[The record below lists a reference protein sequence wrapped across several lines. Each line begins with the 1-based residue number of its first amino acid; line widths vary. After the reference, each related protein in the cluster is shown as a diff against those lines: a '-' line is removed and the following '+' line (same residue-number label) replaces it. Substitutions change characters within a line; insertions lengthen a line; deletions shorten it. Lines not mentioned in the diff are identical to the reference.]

1 MVTFQCKNK
10 TPCPNGG
17 KSKLRVIWGKV
28 TRIHGNSGA
37 LRAKFA
43 RSLPAYAMGR
53 RIRIVSIGFSCDAKW
68 CHVCVINKREEG
80 ILVIGNILVYD
91 LLGYYLSIYLL
102 SALALVLY
110 CKIVI

>member
-1 MVTFQCKNK
+1 MGILQCKNK
-10 TPCPNGG
+10 TPCPLGG

-53 RIRIVSIGFSCDAKW
+53 RVRIVSIGLSHVAKRLLIP
-68 CHVCVINKREEG
+68 VCVMSRREDGEYWFRNN
-80 ILVIGNILVYD
+80 VISD
-91 LLGYYLSIYLL
+91 LFGS
-102 SALALVLY
+102 
-110 CKIVI
+110 